1 MRFPDPLHRSEH
13 RREHHRHHGYSLM
26 EMVIVMLTLGIVAA
40 VAVPR
45 YTASL
50 NRYRTQVAV
59 QRLAQDIELCRRH
72 ARFTSQNVTLTVSF
86 GKSFYRIS
94 SVDSP
99 LRPGNP
105 YEVIIG
111 DEGTNGAICPVVN
124 GVVSSGSRSTTPDL
138 TITFDRYGNPLQSA
152 EIGIR
157 YGSSTGIVQLSTE
170 GVVSRS

>member
-1 MRFPDPLHRSEH
+1 MRFPETFHRPEH
-13 RREHHRHHGYSLM
+13 RRHQGYSLM
-26 EMVIVMLTLGIVAA
+26 ELVIVMLTLGIVAS

-45 YTASL
+45 YTASI

-86 GKSFYRIS
+86 AKSFYRIS

-105 YEVIIG
+105 YEVIVG
-111 DEGTNGAICPVVN
+111 DGDANGAICPVVK
-124 GVVSSGSRSTTPDL
+124 GVVDSGSRSTTPDL

-157 YGSSTGIVQLSTE
+157 CGNSTGIVRLSEE

>member
-1 MRFPDPLHRSEH
+1 MPYPKMFLRDNS
-13 RREHHRHHGYSLM
+13 HHPRGYTLL
-26 EMVIVMLTLGIVAA
+26 EMVIVMLTLGIVAS
-40 VAVPR
+40 VAIPR

-86 GKSFYRIS
+86 AKSFYRLS

-105 YEVIIG
+105 YEVIVG
-111 DEGTNGAICPVVN
+111 DGASVGAICPVVD
-124 GVVSSGSRSTTPDL
+124 GIVSSASRTLSPDL
-138 TITFDRYGNPLQSA
+138 NIVFDRYGNPTQSA
-152 EIGIR
+152 EIGIQ
-157 YGSSTGIVQLSTE
+157 YGNATGIVRLSLE
-170 GVVSRS
+170 GVVTRS

>member
-1 MRFPDPLHRSEH
+1 MQFPKRFHRCEH
-13 RREHHRHHGYSLM
+13 GRPQGYTLL
-26 EMVIVMLTLGIVAA
+26 EMVIVMLTLGIVAS

-86 GKSFYRIS
+86 AKSFYRIS

-105 YEVIIG
+105 YEVVVG
-111 DEGTNGAICPVVN
+111 DGASVGAICPVVD
-124 GVVSSGSRSTTPDL
+124 GIVSSGSRTLSPDL
-138 TITFDRYGNPLQSA
+138 NIVFDRYGNPNQSA

-157 YGSSTGIVQLSTE
+157 CGTATGIVRLSAE
-170 GVVSRS
+170 GVVTRS